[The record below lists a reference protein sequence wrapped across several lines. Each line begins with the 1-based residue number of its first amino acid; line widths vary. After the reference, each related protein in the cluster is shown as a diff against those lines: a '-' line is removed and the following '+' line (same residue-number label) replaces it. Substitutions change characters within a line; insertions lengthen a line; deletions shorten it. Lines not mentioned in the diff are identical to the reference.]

1 MKKAAKEFTTNTNP
15 EAIPEENSV
24 ANDAPHPAEIE
35 ADSLRLELADE
46 KVKTDALARRC
57 IRLGEALEAALRADE
72 NRVERDMFD
81 HINGNSFR
89 REAMDTAEECRRRYS
104 MDKQYRRLEREK
116 KAAEANKKALKKSA
130 VWLALS
136 VTGGFAA
143 VALGVAGYVH
153 TTLAT
158 AATGIALVAFGWC
171 LNNCVSLL
179 GRCK

>member
-1 MKKAAKEFTTNTNP
+1 MKKAAKEFTATTNP

-24 ANDAPHPAEIE
+24 ANDAPHPAELE
-35 ADSLRLELADE
+35 ANALRIELAE
-46 KVKTDALARRC
+46 ERYKTEALSRRC
-57 IRLGEALEAALRADE
+57 IRQGEALEALLRADD
-72 NRVERDMFD
+72 NRVEQNMFD
-81 HINGNSFR
+81 HINGNSFQ
-89 REAMDTAEECRRRYS
+89 REAMDMADERRRRHFV
-104 MDKQYRRLEREK
+104 DKQCRRLEREK

-136 VTGGFAA
+136 VTGGVAA

-158 AATGIALVAFGWC
+158 AAAGIALVAFGWC